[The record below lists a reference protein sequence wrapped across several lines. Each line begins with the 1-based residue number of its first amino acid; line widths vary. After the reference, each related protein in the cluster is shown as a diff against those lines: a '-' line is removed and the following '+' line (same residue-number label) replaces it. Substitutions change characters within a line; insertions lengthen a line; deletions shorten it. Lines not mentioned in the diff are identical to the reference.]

1 MGFLNQSPSQELF
14 PVLIRNIKDVLYSQ
28 LFTVKPESPSQ
39 LNFESVGTNQEIF
52 PNQRIKKCK
61 MIQIEGRR
69 FELARRC
76 SNTTNELVI
85 IFNNLELKAKC
96 AMEANLIHSK
106 EKVDGKS
113 NGSKYH

>member
-39 LNFESVGTNQEIF
+39 LNFESVGTNLEIS
-52 PNQRIKKCK
+52 PNYRIEKCK
-61 MIQIEGRR
+61 IIQIDGRR
-69 FELARRC
+69 FELTRRC
-76 SNTTNELVI
+76 SVTMNELVI

-96 AMEANLIHSK
+96 AMEANLMLSK

-113 NGSKYH
+113 NGSKYP